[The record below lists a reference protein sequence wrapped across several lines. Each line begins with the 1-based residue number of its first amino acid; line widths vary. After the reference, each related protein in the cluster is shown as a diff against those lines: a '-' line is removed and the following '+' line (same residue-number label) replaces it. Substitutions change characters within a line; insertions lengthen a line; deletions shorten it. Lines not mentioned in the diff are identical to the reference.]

1 MSIWMSIRANDMA
14 SEIYA
19 RIWLNYEMVSLKL
32 IGLTQ
37 PINHKDKL

>member
-1 MSIWMSIRANDMA
+1 MSIRANDMA

-19 RIWLNYEMVSLKL
+19 RILLLNYEMVSLKL

>member
-1 MSIWMSIRANDMA
+1 MA

-19 RIWLNYEMVSLKL
+19 RILLNYEMVSLKL
-32 IGLTQ
+32 TGLTQ